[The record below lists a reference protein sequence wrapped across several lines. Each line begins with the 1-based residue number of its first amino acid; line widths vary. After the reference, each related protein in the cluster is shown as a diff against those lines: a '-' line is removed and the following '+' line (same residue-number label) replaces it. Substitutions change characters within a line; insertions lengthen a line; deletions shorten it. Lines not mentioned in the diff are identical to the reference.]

1 MSVFK
6 VGKSLMALHVYAG
19 TVVIH
24 PILDRSAQQKI
35 TEYLNVDPS
44 KNL

>member
-1 MSVFK
+1 MSAFK
-6 VGKSLMALHVYAG
+6 VGKSLVPLHVYAG

-35 TEYLNVDPS
+35 TEYFKCGS
-44 KNL
+44 K